1 MTKKRREFSK
11 EFKREAVALVV
22 EQGYSLAEAG
32 RSLGVGENLIGRWK
46 RQLEVEQG
54 DAFPG
59 HGKLTPEQQRIRE
72 LEEENRR
79 LRMEKDI
86 LKKATAFFA
95 KESR

>member
-11 EFKREAVALVV
+11 EFKQEAVALVV

-46 RQLEVEQG
+46 RQLEEAQG